1 MGSCCCCRG
10 ERQRSLFWSMKN
22 SGGRSCV
29 MLRVAPKTLVQGTF
43 LNARPADFANASASR
58 RRPPARYESVRSRR
72 LAQAT
77 GASTAASAPVST
89 SRDPTALLDVPC
101 PARAEKRR
109 QAAHGQC
116 DPGPSDSYGPA
127 MISVDEAHEEHPQ
140 AGANSHPR
148 SSGRGVRAATR
159 DRDSGEG
166 PLGLRAGT
174 RTRMGAWRGLRTQ
187 EPEQA
192 ACLRRCR

>member
-1 MGSCCCCRG
+1 MCGDWADGAAAAWARVAAVAASVNG
-10 ERQRSLFWSMKN
+10 AYLWSMTN

-109 QAAHGQC
+109 QAAHGQ
-116 DPGPSDSYGPA
+116 
-127 MISVDEAHEEHPQ
+127 
-140 AGANSHPR
+140 
-148 SSGRGVRAATR
+148 
-159 DRDSGEG
+159 
-166 PLGLRAGT
+166 
-174 RTRMGAWRGLRTQ
+174 
-187 EPEQA
+187 
-192 ACLRRCR
+192 